1 MYVFFYSISVRPLPS
16 ASLSVWFVMMV
27 AMSLY
32 QFYHQP
38 EQVSVLR
45 FATCMSKSQCK
56 VLVYIEHFSVLG
68 FYLHE
73 LVSG

>member
-1 MYVFFYSISVRPLPS
+1 MYDFFYSISVRPLPS

-56 VLVYIEHFSVLG
+56 DSSIHRAFFSVRFLPP
-68 FYLHE
+68 
-73 LVSG
+73 